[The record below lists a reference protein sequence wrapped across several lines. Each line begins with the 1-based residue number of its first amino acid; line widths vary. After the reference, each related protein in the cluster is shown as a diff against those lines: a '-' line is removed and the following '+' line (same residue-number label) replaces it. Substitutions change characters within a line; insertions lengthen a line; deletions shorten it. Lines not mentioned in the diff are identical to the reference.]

1 MFVCFN
7 ASISRQFEGMQN
19 QWLNAGNSF
28 HLGEDYDFS
37 RRLRHDGKMTIQGD
51 PPFFLPAGIVHEHAR
66 WRVPV
71 RARDHGAAIP
81 GERGGRRPSVNALAE
96 LEDLGRRLGA
106 DVERFVREGKH
117 ELAQHFTDH
126 PQPLFALLRTL
137 KPVLVIHGIAL
148 VTRYEDVLAVLGDD
162 EAFGVEPYGVKMRA
176 LAGEFMLGLEDS
188 LRYEREVSIMR
199 LAAPRADVSALA
211 GCLTQLT
218 EQLVADA
225 AARDGLLDVVELA
238 KQASARLFVRWF
250 GTPGADIQALIAWTM
265 PMFDDIFFNVT
276 DDPQIHG
283 RPSARRGSCGPI
295 WKARSP
301 SASAAV
307 AAGRRHVIGRLLAMQ
322 ADPATALSDAQIATN
337 LIGMVVGFI
346 PTVAT
351 AVPCALDALLKRP
364 DALAGAQQ
372 AARDDDDEAVR
383 AHMWEAMR
391 LAPFAAGV
399 LRRTRTDALVAAD
412 THHATL
418 IPAGTLTLAVTE
430 SAMRDGDAVDDP
442 DSFRV
447 GRPAQTTC
455 TSEQGFTTASDAS
468 STPCRSR

>member
-1 MFVCFN
+1 M
-7 ASISRQFEGMQN
+7 S
-19 QWLNAGNSF
+19 
-28 HLGEDYDFS
+28 
-37 RRLRHDGKMTIQGD
+37 
-51 PPFFLPAGIVHEHAR
+51 
-66 WRVPV
+66 
-71 RARDHGAAIP
+71 
-81 GERGGRRPSVNALAE
+81 ALAE

-106 DVERFVREGKH
+106 DVERFVREGKD
-117 ELAQHFTDH
+117 ELKQHLTDH

-137 KPVLVIHGIAL
+137 KPVLVIHGIAI

-162 EAFGVEPYGVKMRA
+162 EAFGVDPYGVKMRA
-176 LAGEFMLGLEDS
+176 LAGEFILGLEDS

-199 LAAPRADVSALA
+199 LAAPRSDVPALA
-211 GCLTQLT
+211 GFLAQLT

-250 GTPGADIQALIAWTM
+250 GTPDADVQSLIAWTL

-276 DDPQIHG
+276 DDPQIHASAERAAG
-283 RPSARRGSCGPI
+283 QLRPYLEGAIAERRRGGGGE
-295 WKARSP
+295 
-301 SASAAV
+301 
-307 AAGRRHVIGRLLAMQ
+307 AGEDVIGRLLAMQ

-351 AVPCALDALLKRP
+351 AVPFALDALLERP
-364 DALAGAQQ
+364 DALAGAQR
-372 AARDDDDEAVR
+372 AAREDDEEAVR

-418 IPAGTLTLAVTE
+418 IPAGTLTLAATE

-447 GRPAQTTC
+447 GRPARDYLHFGAGLHHCFGRFVNAMQIPLIAKPLLC
-455 TSEQGFTTASDAS
+455 REQLARAPGEDGQLLREGPYPKSLIVALD
-468 STPCRSR
+468 R